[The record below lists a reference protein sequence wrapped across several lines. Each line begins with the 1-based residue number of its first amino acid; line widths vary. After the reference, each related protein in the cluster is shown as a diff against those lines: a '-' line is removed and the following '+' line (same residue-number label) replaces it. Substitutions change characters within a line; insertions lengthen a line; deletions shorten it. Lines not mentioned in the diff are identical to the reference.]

1 MIVFMG
7 NNKRKKELENQNT
20 NECLFMKSKLHHMKK
35 KSIDISIF
43 CVQFDRSKE
52 RERKRE
58 KRLKFFLN
66 LQRLGVLMI

>member
-1 MIVFMG
+1 MKLEKIVMIVFMG
-7 NNKRKKELENQNT
+7 NNKRKKELESQNT

-52 RERKRE
+52 RERVRKE
-58 KRLKFFLN
+58 AQIFLN
-66 LQRLGVLMI
+66 L